1 VVPLK
6 SPAAETIKIK
16 RMQVLLFLVDTV
28 FFVLL
33 AVVLVRA
40 WLNAER
46 ISMAGQP
53 GQFIMA
59 LTDWLVMPLRRSMPR
74 GWQSSR
80 WDSASI
86 LAALLLALVHAGLL
100 LALGHWMSAGLGG
113 ASGVALVGVLPLLAL
128 KLLLRTALQG
138 LLVLVLAYAIL
149 SWVQPQAYA
158 SAWLHRLVAPLLR
171 PFQRVIP
178 LVGGVDLSAL
188 ALVVLLQIGL
198 MLVG

>member
-1 VVPLK
+1 
-6 SPAAETIKIK
+6 
-16 RMQVLLFLVDTV
+16 MQVLLFLVDTV

-74 GWQSSR
+74 NWQRSR
-80 WDSASI
+80 WDSASL
-86 LAALLLALVHAGLL
+86 LAASLLALVHAGLL
-100 LALGHWMSAGLGG
+100 LSLGHWMSAGLGG
-113 ASGVALVGVLPLLAL
+113 ASGVALLGVLPLLAL

-138 LLVLVLAYAIL
+138 LLVLVLGYAIL
-149 SWVQPQAYA
+149 SWVQPHTYA
-158 SAWLHRLVAPLLR
+158 SAWLHRLVAPLLQ
-171 PFQRVIP
+171 PFQRIIP